1 MFTAIV
7 TLALLAPSALA
18 NLAFT
23 QPVATSSWAPG
34 QNVNIVW
41 QDDSNSP
48 KLTDLGTGSFGI
60 FVGGTTTQAQLV
72 HITDSVNVA
81 TTSQINFQV
90 PDGFGPSYTGY
101 FVRFTSDSC
110 VDKSTSLNFPC
121 EAFSAKFA
129 INNLSGSFNSTIQ
142 QIADNGSSS
151 SQSAGASASVG
162 TTTGGASSAASTPA
176 ASATSHASSSGS
188 AHSSSASAKA
198 TGASS
203 ANSAAGVFASTGLVA
218 VAAAFAGSMML

>member
-1 MFTAIV
+1 MFTALV
-7 TLALLAPSALA
+7 TLALLAPSAFA

-34 QNVNIVW
+34 QTVNIVW
-41 QDDSNSP
+41 QDDNNSP

-60 FVGGTTTQAQLV
+60 YVGGTTTQAQLV
-72 HITDSVNVA
+72 HIADSVNVA

-90 PDGFGPSYTGY
+90 PDGFGASYNGY

-110 VDKSTSLNFPC
+110 VDKSSSLNFPC

-129 INNLSGSFNSTIQ
+129 INNLNGSFNSTIQ

-151 SQSAGASASVG
+151 SASAGAPAG
-162 TTTGGASSAASTPA
+162 SSAAAGT
-176 ASATSHASSSGS
+176 SATAAATSASSHASSSGS
-188 AHSSSASAKA
+188 AHASSASAKA
-198 TGASS
+198 TGAAA
-203 ANSAAGVFASTGLVA
+203 ANGAAGLFASSGVVA
-218 VAAAFAGSMML
+218 AAAAFAGAMML